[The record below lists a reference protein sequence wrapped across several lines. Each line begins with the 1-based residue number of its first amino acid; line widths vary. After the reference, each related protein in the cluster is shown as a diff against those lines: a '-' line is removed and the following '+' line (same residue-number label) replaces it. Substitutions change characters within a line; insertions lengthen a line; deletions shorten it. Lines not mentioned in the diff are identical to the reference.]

1 MIWIEFIGGLCIKWH
16 GVTNISVVTGGM
28 TAWQAAGY
36 SEKCPICEAPPIF
49 PGGSSKLGNE
59 GLPL

>member
-28 TAWQAAGY
+28 TAWQAGRRILR
-36 SEKCPICEAPPIF
+36 KVPH
-49 PGGSSKLGNE
+49 L
-59 GLPL
+59 